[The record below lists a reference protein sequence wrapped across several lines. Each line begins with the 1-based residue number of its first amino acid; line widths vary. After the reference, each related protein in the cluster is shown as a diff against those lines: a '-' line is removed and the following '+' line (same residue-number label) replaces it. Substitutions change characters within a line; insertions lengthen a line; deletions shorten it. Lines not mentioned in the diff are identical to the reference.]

1 MIKTIQSNNSVIWFD
16 DQLLEHPPEQIF
28 DIRYWQAQNRV
39 IGSATG
45 RGTTWFVDTGR
56 LPAAFRHYRRGGLF
70 GKVVQDSY
78 WFSGWEKTRSF
89 MEMMLLSELIEA
101 GVNVPKPI
109 AARAVKSGTTYKADL
124 LSEKVA
130 DATDL
135 VDILS
140 GESIS
145 ADLYRKVGYQIAI
158 MHQAGVNHTDLNI
171 HNILIDKCEDVWLI
185 DFDKCGY
192 GKGSYWKQ
200 SNLDRLKR
208 SFVKELNKRQIHW
221 QEEDFNILLEGYNG
235 YSTK

>member
-45 RGTTWFVDTGR
+45 RGTTWFVDTGH

-70 GKVVQDSY
+70 GKVIQDSY

-109 AARAVKSGTTYKADL
+109 ATTLASKRKPTQKARQTSASIPIS
-124 LSEKVA
+124 SE
-130 DATDL
+130 
-135 VDILS
+135 
-140 GESIS
+140 ESTI
-145 ADLYRKVGYQIAI
+145 
-158 MHQAGVNHTDLNI
+158 
-171 HNILIDKCEDVWLI
+171 
-185 DFDKCGY
+185 
-192 GKGSYWKQ
+192 
-200 SNLDRLKR
+200 
-208 SFVKELNKRQIHW
+208 
-221 QEEDFNILLEGYNG
+221 
-235 YSTK
+235 

>member
-1 MIKTIQSNNSVIWFD
+1 MIKKIHSSNSVIWFD
-16 DQLLEHPPEQIF
+16 DQLLDHPPELVFGIE
-28 DIRYWQAQNRV
+28 YWKSRDKV

-45 RGTTWFVDTGR
+45 RGTTWFVDAGK
-56 LPAAFRHYRRGGLF
+56 LPAALRHYRRGGLF
-70 GKVVQDSY
+70 GKVVHDSY
-78 WFSGWEKTRSF
+78 WFSGWENTRSF
-89 MEMMLLSELIEA
+89 MEMMLLNELIAA

-109 AARAVKSGTTYKADL
+109 AAKAVKSGTTYTADL

-145 ADLYRKVGYQIAI
+145 ADLYRKIGYQIAI
-158 MHQAGVNHTDLNI
+158 MHHAGVNHTDLNI
-171 HNILIDKCEDVWLI
+171 HNILIDKYGNVWII

-192 GKGSYWKQ
+192 GKGSSWKQ
-200 SNLDRLKR
+200 SNLERLKR

-221 QEEDFNILLEGYNG
+221 QEEDFNTLLEGYND
-235 YSTK
+235 YSAK

>member
-1 MIKTIQSNNSVIWFD
+1 
-16 DQLLEHPPEQIF
+16 
-28 DIRYWQAQNRV
+28 
-39 IGSATG
+39 
-45 RGTTWFVDTGR
+45 
-56 LPAAFRHYRRGGLF
+56 
-70 GKVVQDSY
+70 
-78 WFSGWEKTRSF
+78 